1 MQNHL
6 VVFARAPRLGRV
18 KSRLARDIGP
28 LEALLFYRRNLED
41 LLRRLAGDPRWR
53 CWIAV
58 PPDADVHAWRLGPP
72 AATAIPQGPGDLGA
86 RMGRVM
92 RGLPPGPVVIVGAD
106 IPDIGADH
114 IAAAFRALGSNKAVF
129 GPAFDGGY
137 WLVGGQRRPRR
148 LEMFEN
154 VRWST
159 SHALADTLAN
169 LADGDA
175 AFLAT
180 LEDIDDSQALARFKS
195 SL

>member
-6 VVFARAPRLGRV
+6 VIFARAPRLGRV
-18 KSRLARDIGP
+18 KSRLARDIGQ
-28 LEALLFYRRNLED
+28 LEALVFYRRALD
-41 LLRRLAGDPRWR
+41 VLLRRLAGDPRWR

-58 PPDADVHAWRLGPP
+58 TPDADIHAGRLWPP
-72 AATAIPQGPGDLGA
+72 AATAVPQGPGDLGA
-86 RMGRVM
+86 RMGRAM
-92 RGLPPGPVVIVGAD
+92 RCLPPGPVVIVGAD
-106 IPDIGADH
+106 IPAIRAFH
-114 IAAAFRALGSNKAVF
+114 IAAAFRALGNNKVVF

-137 WLVGGQRRPRR
+137 WLVGGQRRPGRP
-148 LEMFEN
+148 EMFKN

-169 LADGDA
+169 LPDGDV
-175 AFLAT
+175 AFLET